1 MAQLVFR
8 LLTKPEMCS
17 LNPVVDNFYL
27 LSTVVKNRKQGFER
41 LAQLKNVD
49 INLLKNKNNIVYAHL
64 DILGQKCHVMRKHK
78 IDVKLYTF
86 EVVP

>member
-41 LAQLKNVD
+41 LAQLKKCRHQ
-49 INLLKNKNNIVYAHL
+49 IQRKTKACYSLYSLKHL
-64 DILGQKCHVMRKHK
+64 VSKMSH
-78 IDVKLYTF
+78 F
-86 EVVP
+86 EKASK